1 MSTVTAMPRDP
12 NGPTRRLSDL
22 SAEDDRPL
30 TTQELAQM
38 IGMSSTFVRTEIRS
52 GHLRAIRVGRGRKR
66 VFRIPVRD
74 AKLYLA
80 KLGLV

>member
-1 MSTVTAMPRDP
+1 MTIGMAAPRDQDTQ
-12 NGPTRRLSDL
+12 TRRMSDL
-22 SAEDDRPL
+22 SAEDGRPL

-52 GHLRAIRVGRGRKR
+52 GHLRAIQVGRGRKR
-66 VFRIPVRD
+66 VYRIPIRD
-74 AKLYLA
+74 ARLYLI